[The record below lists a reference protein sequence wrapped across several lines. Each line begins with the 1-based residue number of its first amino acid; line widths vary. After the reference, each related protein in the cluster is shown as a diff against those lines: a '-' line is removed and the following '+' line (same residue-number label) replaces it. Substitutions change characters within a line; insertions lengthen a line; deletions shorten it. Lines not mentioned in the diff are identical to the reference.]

1 MIIFFVKKTLQ
12 SSFNYLLIITG
23 AMERV
28 RYQVKNKSASK
39 RGGILESASRRVR
52 MIFSVMA
59 SPNRIDILRILNSQ
73 GPLTYSELKSLAGFR
88 SKKESGKFAY
98 HLRKL
103 LRQSLVSLNK
113 AERRYTLTN
122 LGKLVLSL
130 ARQIEERSIVES
142 GKLYVRTTK
151 PSIEEFDSNKIIQSL
166 VRESNMPLELA
177 HKITEEVENKIYKIQ
192 TPHLTSS
199 LIRET
204 TNSVLIDH
212 GYDEYRTKLARLGIP
227 PMEIIHFL
235 NSPNLSIYGT
245 SELFSK
251 ISQSVFSEHLL
262 NNQLHKDVVDMH
274 LTGEINIDKS
284 GYWNIIPDTIFLNI
298 NSMIDNSSNFN
309 GKYLSIPKLPNLIN
323 NDSFEIVLPTVISM
337 LSQELSKEI
346 VIDGLLE
353 FVSRYSSD
361 NDLENKF
368 HKIFSLI
375 SLNISNGSKRP
386 LVTLS
391 ITTDTFDQNT
401 ILSLLNGY
409 HKYVINTS
417 IPKIGLSFTNAS
429 NLDPSYLDSFV
440 TISKQG
446 GLLSFS
452 NQRIRGRY
460 GLCPTTDPKINPTI
474 FLQSL
479 SINLPRLAY
488 QSNKDEIYFRARL
501 ALLIKP
507 LLSVIS
513 QRKEN
518 IFDLIQKDKLPFLN
532 YCTSGMKFGEIESSI
547 NLIGLQESIFDIL
560 GYSYDNKGKQVMDKS
575 LKTTV
580 DVINEENKNSNTNSR
595 IGITIL
601 SDISTH
607 RFKQLDAEKYGKSNT
622 YNILNSSKH
631 YSQGMLLKPKNTFDQ
646 DNFDDFLNSCNLFE
660 NTLVNGTSVAVDI
673 TDLQS
678 NQEIHKLLTTSF
690 KLPNFKISTSL
701 YVCTSCGNRSITNFQ
716 NCPSCNSTRSI
727 SFDGQEI

>member
-1 MIIFFVKKTLQ
+1 M
-12 SSFNYLLIITG
+12 LIITG
-23 AMERV
+23 AMERI

-212 GYDEYRTKLARLGIP
+212 GYDEYRTKLARLGVP
-227 PMEIIHFL
+227 PSEIINFL
-235 NSPNLSIYGT
+235 SDPNLSIYGI
-245 SELFSK
+245 SEFFSK
-251 ISQSVFSEHLL
+251 ISESVFSEHLL
-262 NNQLHKDVVDMH
+262 NNQLHKDVVDMY
-274 LTGEINIDKS
+274 LTGEINIENS
-284 GYWNIIPDTIFLNI
+284 GYWNILPDTVFLNI
-298 NSMIDNSSNFN
+298 NSMIDNISNFN
-309 GKYLSIPKLPNLIN
+309 GKYLSISKLPSLIN
-323 NDSFEIVLPTVISM
+323 NDSFEIVLPVVISM

-346 VIDGLLE
+346 VIDGLLD
-353 FVSRYSSD
+353 FVNRYSS
-361 NDLENKF
+361 NMDLANKF
-368 HKIFSLI
+368 YKIFSLI
-375 SLNISNGSKRP
+375 SLNISNGSSQP
-386 LVTLS
+386 IVTLS
-391 ITTDTFDQNT
+391 ITIDNFDPNT
-401 ILSLLNGY
+401 IISFLNGY
-409 HKYVINTS
+409 HKYIINTS
-417 IPKIGLSFTNAS
+417 IPKIGISFVNNSTIDS
-429 NLDPSYLDSFV
+429 SYLDLLIA
-440 TISKQG
+440 ISKHG

-452 NQRIRGRY
+452 NKLVRGRH
-460 GLCPTTDPKINPTI
+460 GLCPSADPKINPTI

-479 SINLPRLAY
+479 SINLPRIAY

-501 ALLIKP
+501 ALLLKP
-507 LLSVIS
+507 LLSLIY

-518 IFDLIQKDKLPFLN
+518 IFDFIQKDKLPLLN
-532 YCTSGMKFGEIESSI
+532 HCTSGMKFGEIESSI
-547 NLIGLQESIFDIL
+547 NLVGLQESIFDIL
-560 GYSYDNKGKQVMDKS
+560 GYSYDIKGKQVMDKS

-580 DVINEENKNSNTNSR
+580 DVINEQNKNNNTNSLV
-595 IGITIL
+595 GITML
-601 SDISTH
+601 SDVSAR
-607 RFKQLDAEKYGKSNT
+607 RFKQLDVEKYGKSST
-622 YNILNSSKH
+622 YNILNSSDYY
-631 YSQGMLLKPKNTFDQ
+631 YSQGSLLKPNNVFNK
-646 DNFDDFLNSCNLFE
+646 DNFDDFLNSCNLFD
-660 NTLVNGTSVAVDI
+660 NTLTNGISVAVDI

-678 NQEIHKLLTTSF
+678 NQEIHKLFTTSF
-690 KLPNFKISTSL
+690 DLPNFKISTSV
-701 YVCTSCGNRSITNFQ
+701 YVCTSCGNRSIN
-716 NCPSCNSTRSI
+716 PSQKCLSCSSTRII
-727 SFDGQEI
+727 SLDI